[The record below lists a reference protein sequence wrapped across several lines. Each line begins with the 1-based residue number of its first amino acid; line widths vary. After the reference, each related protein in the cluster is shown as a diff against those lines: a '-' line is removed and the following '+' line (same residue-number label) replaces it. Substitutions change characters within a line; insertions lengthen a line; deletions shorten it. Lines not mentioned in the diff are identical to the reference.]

1 MLLKMTAKPL
11 TKTSMMHL
19 ICKTLVVLFLVT
31 LSWSPAYGQDAIQLF
46 TKGTTL
52 TLTEDLHCMNNA
64 TALAVSKKLKLCP
77 EKCSLKLEELQKLYE
92 VDLKTLTTNLD
103 LQKKKYL
110 EIISEKDKT
119 VDKIQVAAIDEVS
132 KIEGSIWWKVT
143 LGVVGGLA
151 AGIGATYLVM
161 EYAR

>member
-1 MLLKMTAKPL
+1 MMRLMYKILIVLLAVM
-11 TKTSMMHL
+11 
-19 ICKTLVVLFLVT
+19 F
-31 LSWSPAYGQDAIQLF
+31 SWSPAYGQSSVQLF
-46 TKGTTL
+46 TKGTTF
-52 TLTEDLHCMNNA
+52 TFSEDLHCMNNA

-92 VDLKTLTTNLD
+92 VDLKTLTTKLD
-103 LQKKKYL
+103 LQKKKYS

-119 VDKIQVAAIDEVS
+119 VDKIQIAAIDEVS

-151 AGIGATYLVM
+151 VGIGTTYLVM